1 MDGRRGLGEVWLVLL
16 IILVLVIGALAVA
29 GGVSR
34 DGSEQAAQERPAPT
48 QDVFEPPGA
57 NEHDGK
63 GMPGT
68 PHAASAGTA
77 AFVAHE
83 HPRIA
88 GVYRQGALWVKG
100 IRAYRPESVA

>member
-1 MDGRRGLGEVWLVLL
+1 MNGRRGLGEVWLVIL
-16 IILVLVIGALAVA
+16 IVLVLVIGALAVA
-29 GGVSR
+29 GGVGR

-57 NEHDGK
+57 NEDDGE
-63 GMPGT
+63 GVPGT

-88 GVYRQGALWVKG
+88 GDTLYGALWVKG
-100 IRAYRPESVA
+100 IRA